1 MNAQPSRAGA
11 QRPASRPAWT
21 GKHSWLTCLVLSA
34 LWFGVTAWLRP
45 LAIPDEGRYVG
56 VAWDM
61 LRSGDWRVPTLDG
74 LPFFHKPP
82 LFYWLT
88 AASMQ
93 VFGPSV
99 MAARAAPWLAS
110 VAMTTG
116 LFAFVARWVSVRQA
130 WTTVAVLATLPLFYG
145 ASQYANLDQLVA
157 GCITLAILGVAH
169 AALARPPE
177 RSTRAVQGVRG
188 VLAAGF
194 LAAALGVLAKGLI
207 GVVLPV
213 LVLLVWGALTRRLL
227 TVLAL
232 LLWAPGWALFA
243 AVVAPWFIAMHLQF
257 DEFSHYFFVVQ
268 HFKRFTS
275 TSFNSP
281 EPGWFY
287 PAVLLLL
294 TLPWSLWLLGWLR
307 RSGATGTEATPVA
320 KSTATTATTTTHAG
334 GTASTTDGV
343 GVSLLM
349 AVWTVSIAGF
359 FSLPSSKL
367 IGYILPALPPLAFL
381 VAAGAGRVRQRCWR
395 GVPIATGAT
404 AVLAALLCVGGVTAA
419 HFHQPKSNQVLAKVL
434 RTARQPGE
442 PVLFLNS
449 YYYDVMFLARVDA
462 PMLVVDAWRAA
473 DLAHDSWRRELVDA
487 ARFAPA
493 TAVRRLLRPD
503 ELEPALCAARA
514 SWLIGSWPVTVGPA
528 WLAAQAPVQQFDGTA
543 LWHIQPAAPAL
554 RAALGCK
561 APVSR

>member
-1 MNAQPSRAGA
+1 MNAPLARTLNF
-11 QRPASRPAWT
+11 WT
-21 GKHSWLTCLVLSA
+21 GGRSWLTCLTLSA
-34 LWFGVTAWLRP
+34 LWLGVTAWLRP

-61 LRSGDWRVPTLDG
+61 LRSGDWRVPTLYG
-74 LPFFHKPP
+74 LPFFHTPP
-82 LFYWLT
+82 LFYWIT

-99 MAARAAPWLAS
+99 TAARAAPWLAS

-116 LFAFVARWVSVRQA
+116 LFAFVARWVGVRQA
-130 WTTVAVLATLPLFYG
+130 WTSVVVLATLPLFYG

-169 AALARPPE
+169 AALAAPAGRPAP
-177 RSTRAVQGVRG
+177 TVHGVRG

-213 LVLLVWGALTRRLL
+213 LVLLIWGTLTRRLL
-227 TVLAL
+227 KVLAL
-232 LLWAPGWALFA
+232 LLWAPGWALFI

-257 DEFSHYFFVVQ
+257 EAFTHYFFVVQ
-268 HFKRFTS
+268 HFNRFTS

-287 PAVLLLL
+287 AAVLLLL
-294 TLPWSLWLLGWLR
+294 TLPWSLWLLGWLPR
-307 RSGATGTEATPVA
+307 RARTGTAAVGADAPA
-320 KSTATTATTTTHAG
+320 HAPAEG
-334 GTASTTDGV
+334 PARKQV
-343 GVSLLM
+343 EVRVLM
-349 AVWTVSIAGF
+349 AVWTVCIAGF

-381 VAAGAGRVRQRCWR
+381 IAQATGRVRQPRWR
-395 GVPIATGAT
+395 ALPGAT
-404 AVLAALLCVGGVTAA
+404 TACAVLAALLCVGGVTAA
-419 HFHQPKSNQVLAKVL
+419 HFYQPKSNQALAAVL
-434 RTARQPGE
+434 RAARQPGE
-442 PVLFLNS
+442 PVLFLNA

-462 PMLVVDAWRAA
+462 PVQVVDAWLAS

-493 TAVRRLLRPD
+493 STTRRLLQPQ
-503 ELEPALCAARA
+503 ELVPALCAARS
-514 SWLIGSWPVTVGPA
+514 SWLIGAWPATTAPA
-528 WLAAQAPVQQFDGTA
+528 WLAAQTPVHEFDGTA
-543 LWHIQPAAPAL
+543 LWHIQATTPAV
-554 RAALGCK
+554 RAALGCA
-561 APVSR
+561 APGRATGTSE

>member
-1 MNAQPSRAGA
+1 MNAPSTRTVAA
-11 QRPASRPAWT
+11 RPAASIWT
-21 GKHSWLTCLVLSA
+21 GRYSWLTCLVLSA
-34 LWFGVTAWLRP
+34 LWLGATAWLRP

-82 LFYWLT
+82 LFYWLS

-116 LFAFVARWVSVRQA
+116 LFAFVMRWVGVRQA
-130 WTTVAVLATLPLFYG
+130 WTSVAVLATLPLFYG
-145 ASQYANLDQLVA
+145 AAQYANLDQLVA

-169 AALARPPE
+169 AALARPRGPGA
-177 RSTRAVQGVRG
+177 RAVQGVRG

-227 TVLAL
+227 TVLTL

-275 TSFNSP
+275 THFNSP

-287 PAVLLLL
+287 PAVLLVL

-307 RSGATGTEATPVA
+307 RSNATVSTPTPNA
-320 KSTATTATTTTHAG
+320 AAATTTA
-334 GTASTTDGV
+334 AV
-343 GVSLLM
+343 GVRLLM
-349 AVWTVSIAGF
+349 VVWVVGIAGF

-381 VAAGAGRVRQRCWR
+381 IAEAGARVRQRCWR
-395 GVPIATGAT
+395 GVPLATGAT
-404 AVLAALLCVGGVTAA
+404 VALAAALCVGGVTAA
-419 HFHQPKSNQVLAKVL
+419 HFHQPKSNQVLAKAL
-434 RTARQPGE
+434 RSARQPGE

-462 PMLVVDAWRAA
+462 PVLVVDAWRAA
-473 DLAHDSWRRELVDA
+473 DLAQDSWRRELVDA

-493 TAVRRLLRPD
+493 GSVRRLLRPD
-503 ELEPALCAARA
+503 ELEPALCAARS
-514 SWLIGSWPVTVGPA
+514 SWLIGSWPVAAGPA
-528 WLAAQAPVQQFDGTA
+528 WLAAQIPVQQFDGTA
-543 LWHIQPAAPAL
+543 LWHVQSAAPAV
-554 RAALGCK
+554 RAALGCA

>member
-1 MNAQPSRAGA
+1 MNAQPLRTGA
-11 QRPASRPAWT
+11 PCPAPTFWSGGR
-21 GKHSWLTCLVLSA
+21 GVLTCLLLSA

-61 LRSGDWRVPTLDG
+61 FRSGDWRVPTLDG

-82 LFYWLT
+82 LFYWIT

-116 LFAFVARWVSVRQA
+116 LFAFVARWVGVRQA
-130 WTTVAVLATLPLFYG
+130 WTSVVVLATLPLFYG
-145 ASQYANLDQLVA
+145 AAQYANLDQLVA

-169 AALARPPE
+169 AALAGPQRHPAHAIDLTRATRAP
-177 RSTRAVQGVRG
+177 RAVQGVRG
-188 VLAAGF
+188 VLAAAF
-194 LAAALGVLAKGLI
+194 VAAALGVLAKGLI

-213 LVLLVWGALTRRLL
+213 LVLLVWGVLTRRLL
-227 TVLAL
+227 KVLAL
-232 LLWAPGWALFA
+232 LLWAPGWAVFL

-257 DEFSHYFFVVQ
+257 EAFTHYFFVVQ
-268 HFKRFTS
+268 HFNRFTS
-275 TSFNSP
+275 SGFNSP
-281 EPGWFY
+281 EPSWFY
-287 PAVLLLL
+287 PAVLLVL

-307 RSGATGTEATPVA
+307 RSAASGTET
-320 KSTATTATTTTHAG
+320 KTATSPATAPSPTPDAAG
-334 GTASTTDGV
+334 VAV
-343 GVSLLM
+343 LM

-381 VAAGAGRVRQRCWR
+381 IAQAAGRFRQRRWVIA
-395 GVPIATGAT
+395 GVAT
-404 AVLAALLCVGGVTAA
+404 AAFAALLCVGGVIAA
-419 HFHQPKSNQVLAKVL
+419 HFHQPKSNQALAAVL
-434 RTARQPGE
+434 RAARQPGE

-462 PMLVVDAWRAA
+462 PVLVVDPWRAA

-493 TAVRRLLRPD
+493 SAVRRLLRPD
-503 ELEPALCAARA
+503 ELAPALCAARS
-514 SWLIGSWPVTVGPA
+514 SWLIGTWPATAPA
-528 WLAAQAPVQQFDGTA
+528 WLAGQTPVHQFDGTA
-543 LWHIQPAAPAL
+543 LWHLQPTSPAL
-554 RAALGCK
+554 RAALGCT
-561 APVSR
+561 APV